1 MTIYEKLS
9 AVQTELKAPKGQYNS
24 FGKYKYRSCEDI
36 LEAVKPLCA
45 ANKAIVMISDNVEQI
60 GDRYYIKTFVTFR
73 DLESDAEIVSTA
85 YAREDESKKG
95 MDGSQVTGAT
105 SSYARKY
112 ALNGLFCIDDT
123 KDADMDEMKVELE
136 QRAAQN
142 QTTQRTTQSQTR
154 QTQSQTTQRTARQSQ
169 PYEVNNPTAKDVQA
183 LAKEVNDNLETKARL
198 IAYWN
203 KMSEHGQKAI
213 LDGYK
218 IKAIE
223 ELTPGMCDHWSNC
236 LKAKNI
242 QF

>member
-1 MTIYEKLS
+1 MAEETTRLAKGKAGYGYKY
-9 AVQTELKAPKGQYNS
+9 TELAQIN
-24 FGKYKYRSCEDI
+24 EW
-36 LEAVKPLCA
+36 LEAKGESYYQFTEDCNGKDYIMTVKVNAKGEESKPIRGCQIIDGNTLNGGKANVAQQLGA
-45 ANKAIVMISDNVEQI
+45 AITYAR
-60 GDRYYIKTFVTFR
+60 RYSLLMAYGLATE
-73 DLESDAEIVSTA
+73 DDDAESLT
-85 YAREDESKKG
+85 
-95 MDGSQVTGAT
+95 Q
-105 SSYARKY
+105 
-112 ALNGLFCIDDT
+112 
-123 KDADMDEMKVELE
+123 
-136 QRAAQN
+136 QPQ
-142 QTTQRTTQSQTR
+142 TQRTTQRQTTR
-154 QTQSQTTQRTARQSQ
+154 QSQQSQ
-169 PYEVNNPTAKDVQA
+169 PYEINNPTAKDVQA

>member
-1 MTIYEKLS
+1 MAEETTRLAKGKAGYGYKY
-9 AVQTELKAPKGQYNS
+9 TELAQIN
-24 FGKYKYRSCEDI
+24 EW
-36 LEAVKPLCA
+36 LEAKGESYYQFTEDCNGKDYIMTVKVNAKGEESKPIRGCQIIDGNTLNGGKANVAQQLGA
-45 ANKAIVMISDNVEQI
+45 AI
-60 GDRYYIKTFVTFR
+60 T
-73 DLESDAEIVSTA
+73 
-85 YAREDESKKG
+85 YARRYSLLMAYGLATED
-95 MDGSQVTGAT
+95 
-105 SSYARKY
+105 
-112 ALNGLFCIDDT
+112 DDT
-123 KDADMDEMKVELE
+123 ESLTQQPQT
-136 QRAAQN
+136 QR
-142 QTTQRTTQSQTR
+142 QTTRQSQ
-154 QTQSQTTQRTARQSQ
+154 QSQ

-242 QF
+242 TF

>member
-9 AVQTELKAPKGQYNS
+9 AVQTTLKAPKGQYNDYGN
-24 FGKYKYRSCEDI
+24 FKYRSCEDI

-45 ANKAIVMISDNVEQI
+45 ANKAIVMLTDTVELI
-60 GDRYYIKTFVTFR
+60 GNRYYIKAFVTFR
-73 DLESDAEIVSTA
+73 DLESDAEITSTA

-95 MDGSQVTGAT
+95 MDGSQVTGAA

-123 KDADMDEMKVELE
+123 KDSDTNEMRVELE
-136 QRAAQN
+136 ARAA
-142 QTTQRTTQSQTR
+142 QSQTR
-154 QTQSQTTQRTARQSQ
+154 QTQRTTQKQTAKQPQ

-183 LAKEVNDNLETKARL
+183 LAKEVNENLETKARL

-203 KMSEHGQKAI
+203 KMSKHGQRAI

-242 QF
+242 AF